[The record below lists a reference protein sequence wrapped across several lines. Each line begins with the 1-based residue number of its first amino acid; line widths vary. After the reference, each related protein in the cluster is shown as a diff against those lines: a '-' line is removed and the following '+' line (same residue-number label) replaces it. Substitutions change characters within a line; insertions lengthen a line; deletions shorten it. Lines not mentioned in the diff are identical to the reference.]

1 MRASRE
7 LIESCGTEAEAEY
20 DRFVKTADRG
30 LQLSE
35 RALRQKLS
43 DKSILVT
50 GGTGCIGTT
59 LLGELARYRPSRLTS
74 ISRGITKPRTTIDG
88 VEYFSADIRS
98 LKATYGTVGAVK
110 PDLIFHLAA
119 QHDPSLAELEV
130 KRTLET
136 NIYGTRHVIEAAN
149 HAGVPQIVYASTGKA
164 MRHFSPEV
172 YAASK
177 KASEFVLAQA
187 AQSTEMVVSGARF
200 THVVDN
206 SIIHDRLMN
215 WVETEK
221 PIRLHSTDILFYV
234 QSALESAGVLMDSC
248 LNADP
253 NFLVMEAIRD
263 LDWPVSLIDM
273 AVGAMMKRQSC
284 GSIYIC
290 GYEAGYEEKPYPA
303 LFDPFTSGDAG
314 PLVNAFEGA
323 QAEESP
329 TCHQVDLFP
338 FVVDMAPEAE
348 TAINSL
354 EALCANSHD
363 NDDVRQGLDTL
374 SWAILDSRLACVD
387 LQLLKRSVKL
397 MEQNPDY
404 CRLPIIHRRTNEAV
418 KAAIERRM
426 SKEAAAARY
435 CANRPPREFEGE

>member
-1 MRASRE
+1 M
-7 LIESCGTEAEAEY
+7 ESSATQAEAEY
-20 DRFVKTADRG
+20 DRFVKTASRG

-35 RALRQKLS
+35 PALREKLS
-43 DKSILVT
+43 GKSILVT

-59 LLGELARYRPSRLTS
+59 LLGELARYKPSRLTS

-88 VEYFSADIRS
+88 VEYFCADIRS
-98 LKATYGTVGAVK
+98 LQATDGTLGAVK
-110 PDLIFHLAA
+110 PEIIFHLAA

-136 NIYGTRHVIEAAN
+136 NIYGTRHVIEAAS
-149 HAGVPQIVYASTGKA
+149 HAGVQQIVYASTGKA

-177 KASEFVLAQA
+177 KASEFVLARA
-187 AQSTEMVVSGARF
+187 AQSTGMVVSGARF

-206 SIIHDRLMN
+206 SIIHERLMN

-221 PIRLHSTDILFYV
+221 PIRLHSTDIMFYV
-234 QSALESAGVLMDSC
+234 QSALESAAVLMDSC

-253 NFLVMEAIRD
+253 NFLVLEAIRD
-263 LDWPVSLIDM
+263 LDWPVSLIDV

-284 GSIYIC
+284 GAIYIC
-290 GYEAGYEEKPYPA
+290 GYEAGYEEEPYPA
-303 LFDPFTSGDAG
+303 LFDPFTSADAG

-348 TAINSL
+348 TAVKNL

-363 NDDVRQGLDTL
+363 NDDVKQGLDTL

-397 MEQNPDY
+397 IEQNPDY

-418 KAAIERRM
+418 KAAVERRM
-426 SKEAAAARY
+426 SKAAASARF
-435 CANRPPREFEGE
+435 CANRSPRDFEGE